1 MKKIIFYILLASS
14 LFSLTTCKKYPE
26 NRLWF
31 KNPERIYPF
40 QGNLTKYTVNGIDS
54 LDLLNAY
61 WGNQFGL
68 VKDIRQIKFS
78 TTYNTPN
85 EPRATLIFSGGLSTS
100 LYYSFGCKKRCI
112 NISMYRDTAIYKKRL
127 FISDQIAWK
136 INRLAKS
143 GPFKIETTLD
153 NGNKYEIQIE

>member
-78 TTYNTPN
+78 TT
-85 EPRATLIFSGGLSTS
+85 
-100 LYYSFGCKKRCI
+100 
-112 NISMYRDTAIYKKRL
+112 
-127 FISDQIAWK
+127 
-136 INRLAKS
+136 
-143 GPFKIETTLD
+143 
-153 NGNKYEIQIE
+153 